1 MQYTKLIMS
10 LILMYVCGSLQAQI
24 RNIEKWGCVIIETQT
39 QIIHA
44 DIEWLEKKI
53 THGMPWIDDEIK
65 KIESQFSKQMEV
77 FRFKSASNPKQCSF
91 EVKFITPVRY
101 SFNKEE
107 VEKVSNVLF
116 SASDAVGELR
126 DTIALLMLNGGFGFS
141 YDSYQ
146 DAKEVRNKVY
156 KAFFESMNVKLR
168 CVPRMY
174 THIEQMNKLDRVM
187 ALLKHQ
193 NVKINQFNEKQ
204 MRLFL
209 KLHLERFPF
218 SYCQML
224 TRKIQKEYQGTLN
237 EDRYENLPCSG
248 CSFLLSNVHA
258 IEAQMKISKDKGL
271 SLFAQWLTEW
281 LDDIAIILFDF
292 SAGN

>member
-1 MQYTKLIMS
+1 MQYTKFIMS

-53 THGMPWIDDEIK
+53 THGMPWIDDEIE
-65 KIESQFSKQMEV
+65 KIESQFSKQMEA
-77 FRFKSASNPKQCSF
+77 FRFKSASKPQQCSF

-101 SFNKEE
+101 SFNKEDI
-107 VEKVSNVLF
+107 EKVSNVLF
-116 SASDAVGELR
+116 SASDSVGELR

-146 DAKEVRNKVY
+146 EAKEIRNKVY
-156 KAFFESMNVKLR
+156 KAFFESMNVRLR
-168 CVPRMY
+168 GVPRMY
-174 THIEQMNKLDRVM
+174 TRIEQMNKLDGVM
-187 ALLKHQ
+187 ALLKRQ
-193 NVKINQFNEKQ
+193 NVKINQFNERQ
-204 MRLFL
+204 MRHFL

-271 SLFAQWLTEW
+271 SSFVQWLTEW
-281 LDDIAIILFDF
+281 LDDIAIMLFDF
-292 SAGN
+292 SAGS